1 MVKICEVGDIEGPP
15 VAIAKQEDDRSYKGD
30 SGLETSETSGVTTE
44 AGDTAGSDATTNDS
58 SGIL

>member
-30 SGLETSETSGVTTE
+30 SGLEASEASTE
-44 AGDTAGSDATTNDS
+44 AGDAAGSGLTTNDS